1 MKYWILTTEYPPLFG
16 GGISTY
22 CFEAS
27 RMHTNFGDE
36 VTVFIP
42 DDKVADYESRTSS
55 GVRVISFNSNRS
67 KLANHL
73 GYVPRLSFEF
83 AAILKQIIDIEGK
96 PDYIEAQ
103 EYLAIAYYTLQF
115 KLLKYPSFEGIPV
128 ILVLHSPAF
137 LYLYYNR
144 EGVYEFPNYWTGE
157 LEISCIR
164 AADLIIAPSQYIV
177 DEIKKHISL
186 DGLNVSVI
194 RNPYQ
199 FESDNAVQ
207 TSKAESPD
215 LPKPSVI
222 RRGRIVFYGK
232 LSPQKGVF
240 EMFEYFKHLWD
251 AGESYILHVVG
262 GTEKVYYPE
271 MKTMG
276 QLIEDRYASYIR
288 KGLVKFTGKVSP
300 AVKDLVLSDAHV
312 VLIPSLNDNLPYAA
326 IEAMGLGKV
335 ILASVQGGQ
344 AELIA
349 DNVNGFL
356 FDHEHQETFAEK
368 LKLIL
373 SLEDKRLNE
382 IGMEAARSI
391 REQLAYKRIYQLKSA
406 LLFGLDKNRIRHQFP
421 FTRPLAIPDKS
432 LPVKTAGGLLSVV
445 IPYYNMGDFI
455 DACIASVLEGSY
467 TNTEIIIVDDGS
479 TDYESKTALDKWRKH
494 SRVIVETK
502 SNAGLA
508 HTRNYGA
515 SKAKGEY
522 LAFLDAD
529 DTVAP
534 EYYSK
539 ALKVL
544 SEYENISFVGCWVQ
558 FFGTKSD
565 IWPTW
570 NPEPP
575 YILLHNT
582 MNSSALVYKRAAFLE
597 AGTNDKKVDY
607 GLEDYGSIISLL
619 NAGYRGVVL
628 PETLFNYRIRP
639 DSMYRS
645 LTRYKAMYSHQYL
658 ATTYPGLY
666 RQYATDIFS
675 LMNANGPSF
684 AYDNPSF
691 GIRVTSTVIGNS
703 GMINNLKMFV
713 KRNPALKKVLL
724 QAKAMMK
731 L

>member
-22 CFEAS
+22 CYEAS
-27 RMHTNFGDE
+27 RMHADFGDE

-42 DDKVADYESRTSS
+42 DDKVADYESKTDA
-55 GVRVISFNSNRS
+55 GIRVITFNSNRS
-67 KLANHL
+67 KLANHM

-83 AAILKQIIDIEGK
+83 AAILKHIIDVEGK
-96 PDYIEAQ
+96 PDFIEAQ

-115 KLLKYPSFEGIPV
+115 KLLKYSSFEGIPV

-144 EGVYEFPNYWTGE
+144 EGIYEFPNYWTGE

-164 AADLIIAPSQYIV
+164 AADHLVAPSQYIV

-186 DGLNVSVI
+186 DGVNVTVI
-194 RNPYQ
+194 RNPFHFQ
-199 FESDNAVQ
+199 KTD
-207 TSKAESPD
+207 TSHLPGTSPGITEIKRD
-215 LPKPSVI
+215 
-222 RRGRIVFYGK
+222 RIVFYGK

-240 EMFEYFKHLWD
+240 EMFQYFKRLWD
-251 AGESYILHVVG
+251 EGETHLLNVVG

-276 QLIEDRYASYIR
+276 QLIEDRYATYIR

-300 AVKDLVLSDAHV
+300 SEKDRILADAHV

-344 AELIA
+344 SELLTNDI
-349 DNVNGFL
+349 NGFL
-356 FDHEHQETFAEK
+356 FDHEQPDTFADQ

-373 SLEDKRLNE
+373 SLGNNRLNE
-382 IGMEAARSI
+382 IGAAAARSI
-391 REQLAYKRIYQLKSA
+391 RDQLAYDRIYQIKSQLLAGLKSEQKGR
-406 LLFGLDKNRIRHQFP
+406 FFP
-421 FTRPLAIPDKS
+421 YTRPLAVPDRIV
-432 LPVKTAGGLLSVV
+432 PMTHANGLLSVV
-445 IPYYNMGDFI
+445 IPYYNMGDYI
-455 DACIASVLEGSY
+455 DACVASVLECSY
-467 TNTEIIIVDDGS
+467 SNIEIIIVDDGS
-479 TDYESKTALDKWRKH
+479 TEVAGKSELDKWRKH
-494 SRVIVETK
+494 SRVVVETK
-502 SNAGLA
+502 PNAGLA

-515 SKAKGEY
+515 SKAKGSF

-534 EYYSK
+534 DYYSK

-544 SEYENISFVGCWVQ
+544 YEYDNVSFVGCWVQ

-582 MNSSALVYKRAAFLE
+582 MNSSALVYKKAAFID
-597 AGTNDKKVDY
+597 AGINDKKVDY

-619 NAGYRGVVL
+619 NSGYRGVVL

-658 ATTYPGLY
+658 AATYPSLY
-666 RQYATDIFS
+666 QHYATDIFS

-691 GIRVTSTVIGNS
+691 GMRVTSTVIGNS

>member
-1 MKYWILTTEYPPLFG
+1 
-16 GGISTY
+16 
-22 CFEAS
+22 
-27 RMHTNFGDE
+27 MHTVYGDK

-42 DDKVADYESRTSS
+42 DDKVADFELRVHDN
-55 GVRVISFNSNRS
+55 VRVVAFNSNRN
-67 KLANHL
+67 KLANYL

-83 AAILKQIIDIEGK
+83 AAIVKQFIEKEGK
-96 PDYIEAQ
+96 PDFIEAQ
-103 EYLAIAYYTLQF
+103 EYLAISYYTLQF
-115 KLLKYPSFEGIPV
+115 KLLKYEAFVDIPV

-144 EGVYEFPNYWTGE
+144 EGIYEFPNYWTGE

-164 AADLIIAPSQYIV
+164 AADQLIAPSQYIV

-186 DGLNVSVI
+186 EGANVSVV

-199 FESDNAVQ
+199 FIEPAIPTTTAVARPAIQ
-207 TSKAESPD
+207 
-215 LPKPSVI
+215 I
-222 RRGRIVFYGK
+222 GRIIFYGK

-240 EMFEYFKHLWD
+240 ELFEYFKELWN
-251 AGESYILHVVG
+251 AGENFVLNVVG

-276 QLIEDRYASYIR
+276 QLIEDKYGTYIK
-288 KGLVKFTGKVSP
+288 KGLAKFTGKVAPSE
-300 AVKDLVLSDAHV
+300 KDIILADAHV

-335 ILASVQGGQ
+335 VLASIQGGQ
-344 AELIA
+344 AELIT
-349 DNVNGFL
+349 DGINGFL
-356 FDHEHQETFAEK
+356 FDHEENGSFARK
-368 LKLIL
+368 LKQVLAL
-373 SLEDKRLNE
+373 SVHELEK
-382 IGMEAARSI
+382 IGLAASASI
-391 REQLAYKRIYQLKSA
+391 RNTLAYETVYQLKMA
-406 LLFGLDKNRIRHQFP
+406 VLNKLLLRPARLHFP
-421 FTRPLAIPDKS
+421 FARALAVADKKADPS
-432 LPVKTAGGLLSVV
+432 GNAGRISIV
-445 IPYYNMGDFI
+445 IPYYNMGAYIDDCVNSLLAASYQDF
-455 DACIASVLEGSY
+455 
-467 TNTEIIIVDDGS
+467 EILIIDDGS
-479 TDYESKTALDKWRKH
+479 PDASSVTALNKWRNH
-494 SRVIVETK
+494 HLIRVFSKEN
-502 SNAGLA
+502 SGLA

-515 SKAKGEY
+515 AKATGEF
-522 LAFLDAD
+522 LAFVDAD
-529 DTVAP
+529 DTVEPDYHA
-534 EYYSK
+534 K
-539 ALKVL
+539 AIKVL
-544 SEYENISFVGCWVQ
+544 QAYTNISFVGSWVK
-558 FFGTKSD
+558 FFGTKAD
-565 IWPTW
+565 TWPTW

-582 MNSSALVYKRAAFLE
+582 MNSSSLIYKTSAFLA
-597 AGTNDKKVDY
+597 AGLNDKKVDY
-607 GLEDYGSIISLL
+607 GLEDFGSVISLL
-619 NAGYRGVVL
+619 DAGYRGVVL

-658 ATTYPGLY
+658 ATKYPDLY
-666 RQYATDIFS
+666 KLYATDIFS

-703 GMINNLKMFV
+703 GLINNLKMFV

>member
-1 MKYWILTTEYPPLFG
+1 LKYWILTTEYPPLFG

-22 CFEAS
+22 CYEAS
-27 RMHTNFGDE
+27 RMHTAFGDE

-42 DDKVADYESRTSS
+42 DDKVADYESRSFE
-55 GVRVISFNSNRS
+55 GVRVIAFNSNRS
-67 KLANHL
+67 KLANHM

-83 AAILKQIIDIEGK
+83 AAMVKQIIDAEGK

-115 KLLKYPSFEGIPV
+115 KLLKYSSFEGIPV

-144 EGVYEFPNYWTGE
+144 EGIYEFPNYWTGE

-164 AADLIIAPSQYIV
+164 AADQLIAPSQYIV
-177 DEIKKHISL
+177 DEIKKHIPL
-186 DGLNVSVI
+186 DGINVKVI

-199 FESDNAVQ
+199 FESEKELAV
-207 TSKAESPD
+207 SKSGAPD
-215 LPKPSVI
+215 LATKSVI
-222 RRGRIVFYGK
+222 KRDRIVFYGK

-240 EMFEYFKHLWD
+240 EMFEYFRRLWD
-251 AGESYILHVVG
+251 GGENYILNVVG

-276 QLIEDRYASYIR
+276 QLIEDRYSSYIR

-300 AVKDLVLSDAHV
+300 SEKDRVLADAHV
-312 VLIPSLNDNLPYAA
+312 ILIPSLNDNLPYAA

-335 ILASVQGGQ
+335 ILASLQGGQ
-344 AELIA
+344 SELIT

-356 FDHEHQETFAEK
+356 FDHEHPETFAEK
-368 LKLIL
+368 LKQIL
-373 SLEDKRLNE
+373 SLEDRSLKD
-382 IGMEAARSI
+382 IGFEAAKSI
-391 REQLAYKRIYQLKSA
+391 RDQLAYKRVYEQKSELLK
-406 LLFGLDKNRIRHQFP
+406 GLDGNRAGQRFP
-421 FTRPLAIPDKS
+421 FTRPLAVPDKCLQGDREGS
-432 LPVKTAGGLLSVV
+432 LLSVV
-445 IPYYNMGDFI
+445 IPYYNMGAFI
-455 DACIASVLEGSY
+455 DACVASVLEGSH

-479 TDYESKTALDKWRKH
+479 TDKASKIALEKWRKH
-494 SRVIVETK
+494 SRIIVETK
-502 SNAGLA
+502 ANGGLA

-515 SKAKGEY
+515 SKAKGKY

-534 EYYSK
+534 DYYSK

-544 SEYENISFVGCWVQ
+544 NAYENVSFVGSWVQ

-582 MNSSALVYKRAAFLE
+582 MNSSALVYKKEAFLE
-597 AGTNDKKVDY
+597 AGINDKKVDY

-619 NAGYRGVVL
+619 NAGYRGIVL

-658 ATTYPGLY
+658 ASTYPSLY
-666 RQYATDIFS
+666 QRYATDIFS

-691 GIRVTSTVIGNS
+691 GMRVTSTVIGNS